1 IKKFRF
7 WACVAACVQLHVH
20 NKTALGE
27 RILTLLEGEREQQQG
42 AIQAKLKAGMM
53 DAVLT
58 LCNQRLRVKENT
70 NQPEEFRYYRAVR
83 ARFMRHLSEC
93 LKPENGGVIRDVIW
107 ELRVLSS
114 AHGTTKTGFYYVDS
128 NRPTAKGLLN
138 RLLMRMVKQV
148 V

>member
-1 IKKFRF
+1 M
-7 WACVAACVQLHVH
+7 HVH

-70 NQPEEFRYYRAVR
+70 NQPEEFRY
-83 ARFMRHLSEC
+83 
-93 LKPENGGVIRDVIW
+93 
-107 ELRVLSS
+107 
-114 AHGTTKTGFYYVDS
+114 
-128 NRPTAKGLLN
+128 
-138 RLLMRMVKQV
+138 
-148 V
+148 

>member
-1 IKKFRF
+1 
-7 WACVAACVQLHVH
+7 
-20 NKTALGE
+20 
-27 RILTLLEGEREQQQG
+27 
-42 AIQAKLKAGMM
+42 M

-83 ARFMRHLSEC
+83 VVSCAIYLNALSQ
-93 LKPENGGVIRDVIW
+93 KNGGVIRDVIW

-138 RLLMRMVKQV
+138 RLLMRMVRQV

>member
-1 IKKFRF
+1 MRS
-7 WACVAACVQLHVH
+7 CLCSVARTQQDGTRRKNFNV
-20 NKTALGE
+20 T
-27 RILTLLEGEREQQQG
+27 EGEREQQQG
-42 AIQAKLKAGMM
+42 AIRAKLKAGMM

-114 AHGTTKTGFYYVDS
+114 AHGTTKTGFTMSIAIARQRKDC
-128 NRPTAKGLLN
+128 
-138 RLLMRMVKQV
+138 
-148 V
+148 

>member
-1 IKKFRF
+1 
-7 WACVAACVQLHVH
+7 
-20 NKTALGE
+20 
-27 RILTLLEGEREQQQG
+27 
-42 AIQAKLKAGMM
+42 
-53 DAVLT
+53 
-58 LCNQRLRVKENT
+58 
-70 NQPEEFRYYRAVR
+70 
-83 ARFMRHLSEC
+83 MRHLSEC

-148 V
+148 VKASETRNTRKWRGYTKKT

>member
-1 IKKFRF
+1 M
-7 WACVAACVQLHVH
+7 HVH

-58 LCNQRLRVKENT
+58 LCNQRLRAKENT

-83 ARFMRHLSEC
+83 ARFHGAIYLNALSQ
-93 LKPENGGVIRDVIW
+93 KMAA
-107 ELRVLSS
+107 LSVTLS
-114 AHGTTKTGFYYVDS
+114 G
-128 NRPTAKGLLN
+128 N
-138 RLLMRMVKQV
+138 
-148 V
+148 

>member
-1 IKKFRF
+1 
-7 WACVAACVQLHVH
+7 
-20 NKTALGE
+20 
-27 RILTLLEGEREQQQG
+27 
-42 AIQAKLKAGMM
+42 MM

-107 ELRVLSS
+107 ELEGAEQCSR
-114 AHGTTKTGFYYVDS
+114 YDQ
-128 NRPTAKGLLN
+128 NRFLLC
-138 RLLMRMVKQV
+138 R
-148 V
+148 